1 MGQTGGKVNEKESD
15 LHQGHSAVIYASGK
29 ISMCETIEI
38 VEQLV
43 RDKQLAEYEEQRADE
58 L

>member
-1 MGQTGGKVNEKESD
+1 MKKSLIYTKAIA
-15 LHQGHSAVIYASGK
+15 AVIRARGE

-43 RDKQLAEYEEQRADE
+43 KDKQLAEYEEQIADE
-58 L
+58 S

>member
-1 MGQTGGKVNEKESD
+1 MDKTERAAKKIYK
-15 LHQGHSAVIYASGK
+15 GHYGPNRRK

-43 RDKQLAEYEEQRADE
+43 FDKQLAEYEEQRADE
-58 L
+58 S

>member
-15 LHQGHSAVIYASGK
+15 LHQGHCRRHLCQRE

-43 RDKQLAEYEEQRADE
+43 FDKQLAEYEEQRADE
-58 L
+58 S

>member
-1 MGQTGGKVNEKESD
+1 MKKSLIYTKTIA
-15 LHQGHSAVIYASGK
+15 AVIYASGK

-58 L
+58 S